1 MSDIK
6 LIPDSDV
13 APIQPLTPQILNDAF
28 AANVDGLRELAF
40 GLQPPL
46 PTLAH
51 DHGANRGEVLERPV
65 VTWTLGPSSD
75 DGTTGNWLPGVPVYP
90 PTSGSFV
97 TTPKLL
103 ASCGMLLGGNVGDM
117 TVRLAAS
124 FSGSAS
130 ASLTFRVELRV
141 FGDAGLGPAANTGIY
156 TDITISKPA
165 LGTSIRE
172 GTGTL
177 LEADIRSVL
186 GFTGLDRECE
196 LAVWVVANPTMTCRL
211 LSVMLTGTTCS
222 TFDACPTSTQIT
234 TQIEPLD
241 IQQGRKIIDVLG
253 TKLKRRLN
261 QATYNVL
268 GKIPGMAN
276 LTLEDTT
283 RWARNLTTT
292 HQHKGMSEGDGACI
306 RQGMWSQPYCVDL
319 GVSGGATMNTSAVLG
334 LRSQTG
340 GTAFGQMTFFE
351 GRVSMPIGL
360 GAINLRLAL
369 VPGNNSLNCRFIVR
383 VCVDDDF
390 TDGTPPATYAT
401 SISTPTF
408 AQDPDLT
415 AGVFIG
421 SAVNP
426 IDTAAYNPV
435 GSGDRALW
443 TLRDLLAS
451 QPSARTAGAAYR
463 ISELIT
469 IGVDLPATSDYR
481 VKLACGIETPVD
493 SGTYDSN
500 ALIQWAYMVPA
511 YGY

>member
-1 MSDIK
+1 LSDIK
-6 LIPDSDV
+6 LIPDTDV
-13 APIQPLTPQILNDAF
+13 APMQPLTPQILSDAF
-28 AANVDGLRELAF
+28 ATNVDALRELAF
-40 GLQPPL
+40 GMQPPL
-46 PTLAH
+46 LVLAH

-65 VTWTLGPSSD
+65 VTWTLGPTSD
-75 DGTTGNWLPGVPVYP
+75 NLVVGNWLPGVPVYP
-90 PTSGSFV
+90 PSSGSFA

-103 ASCGMLLGGNVGDM
+103 ASCGMLLGGNVGDVTVRIVGQFSGAAAASM
-117 TVRLAAS
+117 TVR
-124 FSGSAS
+124 
-130 ASLTFRVELRV
+130 VEMRV
-141 FGDAGLGPAANTGIY
+141 FGDAGLDPAEGTGIY

-165 LGTSIRE
+165 LGTAIRE

-177 LEADIRSVL
+177 LETDIRGLL
-186 GFTGLDRECE
+186 GLTGLDRECE
-196 LAVWVVANPTMTCRL
+196 LAVWLVADPTQTCRL
-211 LSVMLTGTTCS
+211 LSVMLTGAMCT
-222 TFDACPTSTQIT
+222 TFDASPTGTQIT

-261 QATYNVL
+261 QATFNVL

-319 GVSGGATMNTSAVLG
+319 GVVGAATMNTSAVLG
-334 LRSQTG
+334 LRAQTG
-340 GTAFGQMTFFE
+340 GTAFGQMTIFE

-360 GAINLRLAL
+360 GAINLRLAM
-369 VPGNNSLNCRFIVR
+369 VPDNNSLSTRLIVR
-383 VCVDDDF
+383 VIVDDDM
-390 TDGTPPATYAT
+390 TDGTPPTSYAT
-401 SISTPTF
+401 SISTATY
-408 AQDPDLT
+408 AQDNALT
-415 AGVFIG
+415 AGNFIG
-421 SAVNP
+421 CQVNP
-426 IDTAAYNPV
+426 IDTAAYNSV

-451 QPSARTAGAAYR
+451 QPSGRAVGAAYR
-463 ISELIT
+463 ITELIT

-481 VKLACGIETPVD
+481 VKLACGIETPVG
-493 SGTYDSN
+493 SNTFDSN

>member
-1 MSDIK
+1 M
-6 LIPDSDV
+6 
-13 APIQPLTPQILNDAF
+13 QPLTPQVLSDAF
-28 AANVDGLRELAF
+28 VTNVDALRELAF
-40 GLQPPL
+40 GMQPPL

-51 DHGANRGEVLERPV
+51 DHGANRGEVLERPIA
-65 VTWTLGPSSD
+65 TWTLGPSSD
-75 DGTTGNWLPGVPVYP
+75 TLVAGAWLPGVPVYP

-103 ASCGMLLGGNVGDM
+103 ASCGLLLGGNVGDL
-117 TVRLAAS
+117 TVRVAAQFPGTGAAS
-124 FSGSAS
+124 I
-130 ASLTFRVELRV
+130 TVRVELRV
-141 FGDAGLGPAANTGIY
+141 FGDAGLDPASNTGIY
-156 TDITISKPA
+156 TDIIISRAAFSAAVK
-165 LGTSIRE
+165 E

-177 LEADIRSVL
+177 SEADVRSVL
-186 GFTGLDRECE
+186 GLTGLDRECE
-196 LAVWVVANPTMTCRL
+196 IAVWLVANPSTTCRL
-211 LSVMLTGTTCS
+211 LSVMLTGATCT
-222 TFDACPTSTQIT
+222 TFDASPTSTQIT
-234 TQIEPLD
+234 ADIEPLD

-276 LTLEDTT
+276 LSLEDTT

-292 HQHKGMSEGDGACI
+292 HQHKGISEGDGACI
-306 RQGMWSQPYCVDL
+306 RQGLWSQPYGVDY

-360 GAINLRLAL
+360 GAIQLRLAI
-369 VPGNNSLNCRFIVR
+369 VPGNSSLNARLIVR

-408 AQDPDLT
+408 AQDNDLT

-421 SAVNP
+421 CQVNP

-451 QPSARTAGAAYR
+451 QPSGRAAGSVYR
-463 ISELIT
+463 ITELVT

-481 VKLACGIETPVD
+481 VKLACGIETPVG
-493 SGTYDSN
+493 SNTYDSN